1 MKTYA
6 IYNMETGEFLGREIQ
21 TADLHTLANFTPAG
35 CAAMPGSYDYLRQRV
50 NVNTGAVEAWESPR
64 LAEQAR
70 QAEVDAAKLALQALD
85 VKALRAL
92 SDLVVSPNN
101 AQAIQRV
108 LDIEVSK
115 EQQRAIIRGS
125 TT

>member
-1 MKTYA
+1 MTTYS
-6 IYNMETGEFLGREIQ
+6 IYNKATGEFLGREIQ
-21 TADLHTLANFTPAG
+21 TTDLTTLASFTPDG

-50 NVNTGAVEAWESPR
+50 NMQTGAVEAWESPR
-64 LAEQAR
+64 IAELAAQALI
-70 QAEVDAAKLALQALD
+70 DAARRALEVLD

-92 SDLVVSPNN
+92 SDLVVSPNDP
-101 AQAIQRV
+101 QALQRV

-125 TT
+125 K